1 MHQDHAHDDHKA
13 DARAAFMGLII
24 GAIALLGIC
33 FTIVKLTSKK
43 FEGHSA
49 PAAPAATSTAP
60 AVPH

>member
-1 MHQDHAHDDHKA
+1 MHPNHAHDDHKA

-49 PAAPAATSTAP
+49 PAATSTAP
-60 AVPH
+60 ATPH